1 MVLAPK
7 LLLLYKSLIFCVE
20 IVYLLV
26 GYTPSGDFVSLD
38 NIHNILGI
46 PVGLVTIYFYT
57 MFNFVMNKVM
67 AGNSKRFIGVILLLE
82 FILFDCTR
90 LFFIFLTGWLKA
102 TSFKWII
109 FKSNHNL
116 RLVQA
121 RVCCSACPRS

>member
-90 LFFIFLTGWLKA
+90 LFFIFLTGWWKKRE
-102 TSFKWII
+102 TCTCISFKC
-109 FKSNHNL
+109 NL
-116 RLVQA
+116 HLVQA
-121 RVCCSACPRS
+121 RVCCSACRRS